1 MTLNKFL
8 LTLNIFLFS
17 TIVFSQKNSLYNPP
31 NEKTIYSFQT
41 HNGKIMTLNV
51 DANLNYIVYR
61 FGSKNIIELEFP
73 TEKDKSSF
81 EKFEYSHYFRPL
93 QKGVEGMDL
102 KYVTFINNGKKY
114 VVYDNVTNYSKSREV
129 REIGIKV
136 FLATN
141 ETGINIKGRNKT
153 KKGSLGYFSN
163 KSLLKI
169 SSELYD

>member
-1 MTLNKFL
+1 
-8 LTLNIFLFS
+8 
-17 TIVFSQKNSLYNPP
+17 
-31 NEKTIYSFQT
+31 
-41 HNGKIMTLNV
+41 
-51 DANLNYIVYR
+51 
-61 FGSKNIIELEFP
+61 
-73 TEKDKSSF
+73 
-81 EKFEYSHYFRPL
+81 
-93 QKGVEGMDL
+93 MDL
-102 KYVTFINNGKKY
+102 KYVTFINNGTKY